1 MYHPSALRVQLTCI
15 VSSIILQSPQKQGQ
29 EESNSVTFLLLFH
42 SLQSVYAILFVQ
54 LFPTLARNKPQ
65 VIDILPSFCWQKKK
79 KNRVW
84 KG

>member
-1 MYHPSALRVQLTCI
+1 MYHPSALRVQSTRTG
-15 VSSIILQSPQKQGQ
+15 SSIILQSPQKQGQ
-29 EESNSVTFLLLFH
+29 EESNSVIFLLLFH

-54 LFPTLARNKPQ
+54 LFLTLARNKPQ
-65 VIDILPSFCWQKKK
+65 VTDIPPPFCWQ